1 MNEYKPTLKFCI
13 EKDKFT
19 KGTISF
25 CIGLN
30 KETYEY
36 FTERYLL
43 LNLGKIGLAI
53 GWIIK

>member
-13 EKDKFT
+13 EKAKFP

-30 KETYEY
+30 KETYDD